1 MDYVYPYKEKVGR
14 PKSKPQEFIDST
26 EVVYET
32 EEHMDSFEID
42 EEQVSR
48 EQFLETIKID
58 TDSDTVSAFK
68 ATTSQV

>member
-1 MDYVYPYKEKVGR
+1 MKRHIESSHAGQKYDGMDYVYPYKEKVGR

-42 EEQVSR
+42 EEQVSQSR
-48 EQFLETIKID
+48 A
-58 TDSDTVSAFK
+58 VSGNN
-68 ATTSQV
+68 

>member
-42 EEQVSR
+42 EEQVSQSR
-48 EQFLETIKID
+48 AVSGKNYNYILI
-58 TDSDTVSAFK
+58 SAF
-68 ATTSQV
+68 

>member
-42 EEQVSR
+42 EEQVSQSR
-48 EQFLETIKID
+48 A
-58 TDSDTVSAFK
+58 VSGNN
-68 ATTSQV
+68 